1 MAEVEVTLPAE
12 LVLDGPPPP
21 APAAGVTLSASPP
34 GEGGGLPEAT
44 EEAEGDGVLSS
55 LEMLAAVASANR
67 Q

>member
-1 MAEVEVTLPAE
+1 
-12 LVLDGPPPP
+12 VLDGPPPP

>member
-1 MAEVEVTLPAE
+1 MPGKEDDISLPAK
-12 LVLDGPPPP
+12 PI
-21 APAAGVTLSASPP
+21 SPP